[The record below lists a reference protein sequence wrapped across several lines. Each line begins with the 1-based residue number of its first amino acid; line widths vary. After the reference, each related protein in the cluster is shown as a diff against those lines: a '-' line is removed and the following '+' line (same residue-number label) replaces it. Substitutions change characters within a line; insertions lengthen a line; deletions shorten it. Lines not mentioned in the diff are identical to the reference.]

1 MEAAWLHRMRWR
13 RRGAWL
19 WPTFIAATVVDGVIG
34 HALPPAGDT
43 ETVPAAVLA
52 GLVLNLIAVVLL
64 SRPLGA
70 LLRRLRPDLPV
81 LVARNYA
88 GTGAVLLVTA
98 VVLCAGLSHRPT
110 LIAQQRVF
118 NDALARAEAF
128 IGVHAPAEFR
138 RNLMHMDTFT
148 IEPGSIYRSCVTSP
162 DGARTY
168 CVIVKDH
175 LPLARSVSFDGYEP
189 NSVFAEG
196 VG

>member
-13 RRGAWL
+13 QRGAWL
-19 WPTFIAATVVDGVIG
+19 WPTFIAATALDGVIG
-34 HALPPAGDT
+34 HALPPAGET
-43 ETVPAAVLA
+43 ETVPAALLA

-70 LLRRLRPDLPV
+70 LLRRVRPDLPV

-98 VVLCAGLSHRPT
+98 VVLAAGLSHRPT
-110 LIAQQRVF
+110 LVAQQRVL

-138 RNLMHMDTFT
+138 RNLTHMDTFT
-148 IEPGSIYRSCVTSP
+148 IEPGSIYRSCVSSP
-162 DGARTY
+162 DGTRTY
-168 CVIVKDH
+168 CVIVKDR
-175 LPLARSVSFDGYEP
+175 LPLAQSVSFDGYEP